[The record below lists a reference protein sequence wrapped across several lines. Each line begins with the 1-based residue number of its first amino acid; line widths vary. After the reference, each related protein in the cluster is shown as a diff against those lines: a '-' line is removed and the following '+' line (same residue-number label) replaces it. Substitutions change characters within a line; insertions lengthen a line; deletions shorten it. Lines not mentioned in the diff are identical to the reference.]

1 MSSEHQ
7 KGDELI
13 EAALAYAADG
23 LSIRRRVL
31 VDAVTG

>member
-7 KGDELI
+7 KGNELI
-13 EAALAYAADG
+13 EAALAYAAAG
-23 LSIRRRVL
+23 LSVRRRAL